1 MLVEVLDAH
10 AAERAEG
17 GGAEG
22 LVVRVAGGDLRD
34 HTALPLLAYG
44 PSPDDEALRA
54 TALGLLGGVRVPHL
68 DEHRD
73 SIPFRDRL
81 AEPSR
86 GHGAGC

>member
-1 MLVEVLDAH
+1 VTAQ
-10 AAERAEG
+10 
-17 GGAEG
+17 
-22 LVVRVAGGDLRD
+22 VARRD
-34 HTALPLLAYG
+34 
-44 PSPDDEALRA
+44 PDDEALRA
-54 TALGLLGGVRVPHL
+54 TAFGLLGGVRVPHL